1 MTGEGAELF
10 RGDGTFMSETS
21 QSAEFQPKRGDRGER
36 KVHGSSD
43 IWKSGGGERG
53 LEGRGVN
60 REEYGQEG
68 RGERFP
74 ASRPKESGILK
85 GEGAFTQETHK
96 RSEFGPKHTERAEP
110 TRPRTSDLWKV

>member
-1 MTGEGAELF
+1 LDGANRAF
-10 RGDGTFMSETS
+10 QRETS
-21 QSAEFQPKRGDRGER
+21 NLSEFGPKRGDRGER